1 MAATRDQRVCMTA
14 VDKKLTEMAK
24 IGSCLQQRDE
34 RFLSGPKLKTIVTK
48 TATGGRHRGVL
59 VGHK

>member
-1 MAATRDQRVCMTA
+1 MTA